1 MPFPR
6 PRPFLRDVLFRALR
20 FFYLL
25 WGGMLLSTLAFY
37 GRLRLPS
44 PFWHWPGLCRALMG
58 PWGRALALG
67 FGLVMGLAAAEVT
80 IGLALVVALYR
91 KKDTIQVDQIN
102 LLKG

>member
-1 MPFPR
+1 MPVPR
-6 PRPFLRDVLFRALR
+6 HRPFAWDVLIRALR

-44 PFWHWPGLCRALMG
+44 LFWQWPDLCRAVMG

-67 FGLVMGLAAAEVT
+67 AGLVMCLAALLEVWE
-80 IGLALVVALYR
+80 LVDR
-91 KKDTIQVDQIN
+91 
-102 LLKG
+102 LLVRFMGESER

>member
-67 FGLVMGLAAAEVT
+67 CGLVMGLAALHEVWE
-80 IGLALVVALYR
+80 LVDR
-91 KKDTIQVDQIN
+91 
-102 LLKG
+102 LLVRFMGESEH